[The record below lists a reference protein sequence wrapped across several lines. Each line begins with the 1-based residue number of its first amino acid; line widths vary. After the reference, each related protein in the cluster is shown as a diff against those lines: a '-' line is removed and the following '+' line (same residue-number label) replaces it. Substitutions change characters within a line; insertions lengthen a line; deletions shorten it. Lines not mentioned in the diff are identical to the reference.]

1 MGHRLAIFWWL
12 LGNSILVRGG
22 GIAGMHQRCLPE
34 ELPDNSADHRQ
45 RCRSHA
51 TQFFR
56 CSIARPCH
64 LQAHRGGQKA
74 ARDSAAPEMR
84 SCRSQKK
91 KQAHFVQLF
100 FGRSPLL
107 SLVFHFASGLA
118 SVIWIQVYLCA
129 HEVALVVGI
138 SCFFTSWEFGAM
150 SVRHDHLSQKPSKS
164 TAPPNVEK
172 S

>member
-1 MGHRLAIFWWL
+1 MGVVATFPQNTTKDFLYKPGEEKATLYYYEKGGKLYGDFGASPAFRIAWPFFWWL

-34 ELPDNSADHRQ
+34 ELPDSIADHRQ

-51 TQFFR
+51 TQFLR
-56 CSIARPCH
+56 RSIARPCH

-84 SCRSQKK
+84 SCRSQKRK

-100 FGRSPLL
+100 FGRSPLYSIL
-107 SLVFHFASGLA
+107 
-118 SVIWIQVYLCA
+118 
-129 HEVALVVGI
+129 
-138 SCFFTSWEFGAM
+138 
-150 SVRHDHLSQKPSKS
+150 HLYSY
-164 TAPPNVEK
+164 
-172 S
+172 